1 MTNENRLFTRI
12 PFEASVQIISAEDT
26 WDCDLIDISLK
37 GVLVSQPDS
46 WGGALDDPFMIELK
60 LHNSD
65 TIIRMDVS
73 VAHIESNHIGFRC
86 EHIDLDSITHLRRL
100 VELNVGDTE
109 ILNRE
114 LTALGH

>member
-1 MTNENRLFTRI
+1 MTNDNRLFTRI
-12 PFEASVQIISAEDT
+12 PFEASVQIISPEDT

-37 GVLVSQPDS
+37 GVLVSQPES
-46 WGGALDDPFMIELK
+46 WGGALDDPFLLELK

-73 VAHIESNHIGFRC
+73 VAHIESSHIGFRC